1 VARSEAGYGAGAKR
15 FGGRCRPIDYS
26 AGELDYIR
34 DALRGVTTSGGTAGS
49 VFARCPLDVSGKTGT
64 AERPP
69 FQDTSW
75 FAGMVPAED
84 PEYVVVA
91 TVEQGGFGAE
101 TAAPIVR
108 NIMSRIYRTPC
119 EGPDLGEAED

>member
-1 VARSEAGYGAGAKR
+1 VATIEDGDGEVARR
-15 FGGRCRPIDYS
+15 IGGRCRPVGYTS
-26 AGELDYIR
+26 AELEYIR
-34 DALRGVTTSGGTAGS
+34 EALRSVTSRGTASS
-49 VFARCPLDVSGKTGT
+49 VFSQCTLDVSGKTGT

-75 FAGMVPAED
+75 FAGIVPSHD
-84 PEYVVVA
+84 PQYVVVA

-119 EGPDLGEAED
+119 EGPDLGEEED